1 MSETKVL
8 HTDLLER
15 QYGPVHIE
23 VRKHDDV
30 LRIVDI
36 SDGNNVCRT
45 HAVTWLSAEN
55 YPRESEFG
63 MASAEIKAGTSLG
76 KTFRDHGFEIEKKL
90 ITQGMIQIPEW
101 LERIFQI
108 EGRQASFRI
117 YDFIAI
123 DGNGVQYFYGVVC
136 EIDSPD
142 FLGESKSNQD
152 GLIKDESHNNLEEKY
167 LGMMTEYLKTGT
179 YTSC

>member
-15 QYGPVHIE
+15 QYGPVHVEI
-23 VRKHDDV
+23 RRHDDV

-36 SDGNNVCRT
+36 SDDRKVCRT
-45 HAVTWLSAEN
+45 HAITWLSAQN

-63 MASAEIKAGTSLG
+63 IALAEIRTGASLG
-76 KTFRDHGFEIEKKL
+76 KTFRAHGFGIEKEL

-101 LERIFQI
+101 LKGIFQVVDD
-108 EGRQASFRI
+108 QANFRI
-117 YDFIAI
+117 YDFIAV
-123 DGNGVQYFYGVVC
+123 DGSGARFSYGVVC

-142 FLGESKSNQD
+142 FQSGEGLNQVALEEANRARAIYYLKLLGE
-152 GLIKDESHNNLEEKY
+152 Y
-167 LGMMTEYLKTGT
+167 LQSTND
-179 YTSC
+179 S